1 MHFLVDDKNKVLFGW
16 SAKCGCSHIKHIYF
30 YLTTGSVIKNIH
42 TDNAKNKLPDNIQ
55 DYTTVIIARNPY
67 ERIISGFLNKYRTG
81 GEYRDLYKT
90 SFLSFS
96 QFVDEV
102 INSNWKKI
110 EKHHFT
116 PQTSEAFNEK
126 MLHSKDIKFYDIKN
140 IDYEYIEQLYNKKL
154 PQYIIDFK
162 GDHTRNQ
169 SIKIK
174 TNYDKYVYDLN
185 IDDYIDCIVDTK
197 YFYNQQI
204 KEKIFNFYINDF
216 KFFYKNGID
225 YIKSDYL

>member
-1 MHFLVDDKNKVLFGW
+1 MEFVNKE
-16 SAKCGCSHIKHIYF
+16 I
-30 YLTTGSVIKNIH
+30 
-42 TDNAKNKLPDNIQ
+42 
-55 DYTTVIIARNPY
+55 
-67 ERIISGFLNKYRTG
+67 
-81 GEYRDLYKT
+81 
-90 SFLSFS
+90 
-96 QFVDEV
+96 DEV
-102 INSNWKKI
+102 IKSNWKKI
-110 EKHHFT
+110 HWHHFT
-116 PQTSEAFNEK
+116 PQTSEAFNENI
-126 MLHSKDIKFYDIKN
+126 LHSKDIKFYDIKN

-162 GDHTRNQ
+162 GDHERIL

-185 IDDYIDCIVDTK
+185 IDDYIDYIVDTK

-225 YIKSDYL
+225 YIKSDYLYIGKLE